1 MARQKYTVKNIT
13 LVSNN
18 VNDTNLEKYEVL
30 VDWTDKNGEV
40 HEVKDIVLVNPYSTV
55 YGKYPKPLHIKYP
68 SRHTF
73 IINKVAFSTLGDI
86 TDTSIKINVAK
97 ALLKYMYPV
106 DGRQYIKEI
115 F

>member
-55 YGKYPKPLHIKYP
+55 YGIHYQQ
-68 SRHTF
+68 S
-73 IINKVAFSTLGDI
+73 
-86 TDTSIKINVAK
+86 SIF
-97 ALLKYMYPV
+97 YF
-106 DGRQYIKEI
+106 R
-115 F
+115 